1 MIFGITWAS
10 IFQTI
15 SQILTAGVA
24 ITALSLLLFAL
35 AYNLREGVVRAFI
48 MILMCVVV
56 VYTAEAIA
64 SVSTQPVIIDISLKI
79 KWAGIICLPAT
90 YLHFA
95 DSLLTLTG
103 RPSRG
108 RRLWTVR
115 IVYIFSLF
123 LFFLIPLN
131 ILVGPYVESSLP
143 APHLERTQF
152 TNLFALYYVGVMI
165 VAGSILFRAYQ
176 RTVTKTSRRRMIY
189 LLTGATVA
197 AIGIFPYLLFGSGLF
212 TQIPTLFW
220 VIVSLG
226 DLMVGGFLVIM
237 AYSVAFFGVTWPDRL
252 VKSRLF
258 KWFLRGP
265 FTASVVLATTTIIRR
280 FGLLWDDPYNP
291 FVPIFMVAMILLM
304 EYVIT
309 LLAPFWERLLFYGSD
324 RKEIIQIQSLEDHL
338 LTRSDLHQFLEI
350 VTATICDLLQVKGAF
365 IAMMQDGGLEM
376 LTVAGDNAAFKD
388 IESSDEV
395 LELTLENGTTSHENF
410 LNWSGHLLIPLVY
423 DDQENGKVL
432 LGLCGFPWDETR
444 QMEVEHI
451 QSINLLIYRVG
462 IALRDWQM
470 QQQVLDSMKS
480 LHPQVA
486 LIQQLRAA
494 SSYNKTRVLLDEANL
509 PEEDFVDWVKDALS
523 HYWGGPKLTESPL
536 LGLRIVQSAID
547 DYDGSP
553 TNALRAILKSAI
565 ENIKPEGERRFTAEW
580 ILYNILE
587 LKFLEGRK
595 VREVAS
601 RLAMSEADLYRK
613 QKVALEAVSKTIVG
627 MELAAR
633 EEERK

>member
-15 SQILTAGVA
+15 SQITAAGVA
-24 ITALSLLLFAL
+24 ITALSLLLYAL
-35 AYNLREGVVRAFI
+35 AYNLHERVVRSFI

-56 VYTAEAIA
+56 VYTAESIA
-64 SVSTQPVIIDISLKI
+64 SVSNQPIMTEISLRV
-79 KWAGIICLPAT
+79 KWAGITLLPAT
-90 YLHFA
+90 YLYFA

-115 IVYIFSLF
+115 MVYFFSVILII
-123 LFFLIPLN
+123 LIPVN
-131 ILVGPYVESSLP
+131 ILVGPLVETGLP
-143 APHLERTQF
+143 APHLARTQF
-152 TNLFALYYVGVMI
+152 TRLFAIYYAGVML
-165 VAGSILFRAYQ
+165 VAGSILYRAFQ

-197 AIGIFPYLLFGSGLF
+197 AVGTYPYLLFGSGLF
-212 TQIPTLFW
+212 SHIPLLFW
-220 VIVSLG
+220 IIVSLAN
-226 DLMVGGFLVIM
+226 LLVGGFLVIM

-265 FTASVVLATTTIIRR
+265 FTASVVLATTTIVRR
-280 FGLLWDDPYNP
+280 LGLLWDDPYNA
-291 FVPIFMVAMILLM
+291 FVPIFMVGMILLI

-309 LLAPFWERLLFYGSD
+309 ILAPLWEQLLFYGSD
-324 RKEIIQIQSLEDHL
+324 RKEILRIQSLEDHL
-338 LTRSDLHQFLEI
+338 LTRSDLRQFLEI
-350 VTATICDLLQVKGAF
+350 VTATICDLLQVNSAF
-365 IAMMQDGGLEM
+365 VAMMDGGGLM
-376 LTVAGDNAAFKD
+376 LLTVAGDQEAFKE

-395 LELTLENGTTSHENF
+395 LALTLENGTQSAGSF
-410 LNWSGHLLIPLVY
+410 LHWSGHILIPLVY
-423 DDQENGKVL
+423 EDQNNGKVL
-432 LGLCGFPWDETR
+432 LGLCGFPWEESR
-444 QMEVEHI
+444 EMEAEHL
-451 QSINLLIYRVG
+451 QSINLLTYRVSL
-462 IALRDWQM
+462 ALRDWKM
-470 QQQVLDSMKS
+470 QQQVINSMES
-480 LHPQVA
+480 LQPQVA

-494 SSYNKTRVLLDEANL
+494 SSYNKTSVLLDEANL
-509 PEEDFVDWVKDALS
+509 PEEDFVEWVKDALS

-536 LGLRIVQSAID
+536 LGLRVVQAAID
-547 DYDGSP
+547 EYDGSP
-553 TNALRAILKSAI
+553 SNALRGILKTAI
-565 ENIKPEGERRFTAEW
+565 DNIKPEGQRRFTPEW

-595 VREVAS
+595 VREVAN

-613 QKVALEAVSKTIVG
+613 QRVALEAVSKTIVS

-633 EEERK
+633 EEEQT